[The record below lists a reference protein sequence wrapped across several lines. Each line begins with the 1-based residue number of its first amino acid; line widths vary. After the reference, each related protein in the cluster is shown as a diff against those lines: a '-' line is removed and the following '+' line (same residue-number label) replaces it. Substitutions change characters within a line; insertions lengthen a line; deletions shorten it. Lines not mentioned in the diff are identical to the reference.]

1 MTFSLPFISLCHWY
15 CLNQLSSSLRGQ
27 LTSIVVHYYILIV
40 WHSSWL
46 CVWHINTKWI
56 FVHWYNTK
64 IVSTLIIPIHLD
76 HFYIIYLSCLSCH
89 IFYDFF
95 LKNWHFCELI
105 MFQKLLELF
114 KFRTNFS
121 FWMFPSHLFKWSLLS
136 SPLYYLGITKVS
148 SQFIRHLKI
157 YFEFSCNIL
166 VINVLS
172 GLFQHVSYSYQAV
185 GATWD

>member
-1 MTFSLPFISLCHWY
+1 M
-15 CLNQLSSSLRGQ
+15 
-27 LTSIVVHYYILIV
+27 
-40 WHSSWL
+40 
-46 CVWHINTKWI
+46 
-56 FVHWYNTK
+56 
-64 IVSTLIIPIHLD
+64 D

-172 GLFQHVSYSYQAV
+172 GLFQHVSYSHQAV
-185 GATWD
+185 VATWVRVLDHLLSLQTFEDITPLSLVVWSTLQFGFLVGSCLLFFCFWNLENSFFSPLKFKTLIKIYPSIDFSLFI